1 MQFLAPSV
9 KQVKQANDSAILVR
23 GEDRYHH
30 FEADL
35 AASADLEPEA
45 MIRQAALE
53 QSHRKTASARQ

>member
-30 FEADL
+30 FEVDIVAGTDL
-35 AASADLEPEA
+35 DPEA
-45 MIRQAALE
+45 MMRQAALE
-53 QSHRKTASARQ
+53 LRHRKTASARQ